1 MTEKRKELY
10 LRYDQLEDKRE
21 ELIQQ
26 LQRYYDRADATKKKI
41 YEVEVKIKAIAKEMK
56 HVR

>member
-1 MTEKRKELY
+1 MTEKRKELHV
-10 LRYDQLEDKRE
+10 RYDQLEDKRE

-41 YEVEVKIKAIAKEMK
+41 FEIEVKIKALSKEMK
-56 HVR
+56 NV

>member
-1 MTEKRKELY
+1 MTEKRRELHAK
-10 LRYDQLEDKRE
+10 YDQLEDKRE

-41 YEVEVKIKAIAKEMK
+41 YDIEQKIRSVAKEIK
-56 HVR
+56 NDR